1 MNELDS
7 LYFSLIIP
15 VFNELNNLDILYNN
29 IITSLSAYDDK
40 YEIIFIDDGSNDGSY
55 EKLSGFALEDVKVKL
70 IKFRRNFGQTAA
82 ISAGISHSSGKII
95 VFIDSDMQN
104 DPSDIPML
112 LDKIDEG
119 FDVVCGWRKDRK
131 DKLFLRKIPSFL
143 ANYIIRKVSRVKI
156 HDIGCSLKAFRC
168 EIIKEISL
176 YGELHRFLPVL
187 ASRIGADIIEVPVK
201 HHPRINGKSKYGLN
215 RTFKVLLDL
224 VTVQFLGAYS
234 TKPIYL
240 FGGLSLL
247 FLFFSLISGLSV
259 ILMKIFSGTDIT
271 GNPLFL
277 ITILCVLVTVFLL
290 LMGIQSEVLT
300 RIYHQQDK
308 NKQYFIKETKN
319 I

>member
-1 MNELDS
+1 MGTLKK

-15 VFNELNNLDILYNN
+15 VFNELDNLEMLYNS
-29 IITSLSAYDDK
+29 IIKNLSVYGDR
-40 YEIIFIDDGSNDGSY
+40 YEIIFVDDGSTDGSY
-55 EKLSGFALEDVKVKL
+55 DVLRTFAEQNPQLRTIRL
-70 IKFRRNFGQTAA
+70 RRNFGQTAA
-82 ISAGISHSSGKII
+82 ISAGIRHASGEII

-104 DPSDIPML
+104 DPSDIPTL
-112 LDKIDEG
+112 LNLIDEG

-131 DKLFLRKIPSFL
+131 DNIIIRKIPSVI
-143 ANYIIRKVSRVKI
+143 ANFIIRKVSRVNI
-156 HDIGCSLKAFRC
+156 HDIGCSLKAFRG
-168 EIIKEISL
+168 EIIQEISL

-215 RTFKVLLDL
+215 RTFKVLFDL
-224 VTVQFLGAYS
+224 ITVQFLGAYG

-240 FGGLSLL
+240 FGGLSLV
-247 FLFFSLISGLSV
+247 SLLLSMISGIMV
-259 ILMKIFSGTDIT
+259 ILMKIISGTDIT

-277 ITILCVLVTVFLL
+277 ITILCVLVTVFLI

-308 NKQYFIKETKN
+308 NKQYFIKETMN